1 VNNTNTIKV
10 EGLVV
15 EHLTAVGLLR
25 ALDCSQFT
33 VAGGSSVAIVGP
45 SGCGKS
51 TLLGVI
57 AGLATPTSGSV
68 TIGTTQITSLS
79 ETDRV
84 AFRKNTIGVVYQ
96 ADNLLPF
103 LTVYEN
109 IRLQL
114 ALNGSIENAERRITE
129 LLDRLR
135 LSEFRE
141 RLPDQLSGGQRQRV
155 AIARAIAHR
164 PSVILADEPTG
175 ALDDENA
182 ATVVQ
187 LLLEAH
193 QHLGSTLIVVTHDPT
208 IAGRMERLI
217 TLRNGSIVNDSEA
230 TYAN

>member
-1 VNNTNTIKV
+1 MNNTNTIQV

-15 EHLTAVGLLR
+15 EHLTAVGPLR

-33 VAGGSSVAIVGP
+33 VAGGSSVAITGP

-51 TLLGVI
+51 TLLGVV

-68 TIGTTQITSLS
+68 TIGTTQITSLP

-114 ALNGSIENAERRITE
+114 ALCDSLEDAESRITE

-135 LSEFRE
+135 LSEFSE

-193 QHLGSTLIVVTHDPT
+193 HHLASTLIVVTHDPT
-208 IAGRMERLI
+208 IADKMERLI
-217 TLRNGSIVNDSEA
+217 TLRNGLIVNDSEA
-230 TYAN
+230 N